1 MSKAK
6 GCILAGLAIIALI
19 TSAFIIAGLIEP
31 SVDPE
36 FEENLTQSPPIG
48 VPNLIAVE
56 AEKLGVTAMAVT
68 VLNGDTEPQ
77 THYFG
82 RAHADGLM
90 QLASLSKA
98 VSATVILMV
107 ADQNDV
113 GIDDDIRAQIVS
125 IDIAALAG
133 GDRPVTLRQILSH
146 TTGASQSGYPG
157 YPRDG
162 DVPTTDQV
170 IGSPPRFF
178 EFPLEFDG
186 TPGKFRYS
194 GGGYT
199 IAQLWVEDVTGKSFE
214 VVAQD
219 MLFGPLRMEQSTFAQ
234 SSDRDDFA
242 PYAIIGADSGF
253 APTQGV
259 FSSLEDSWHIYPEK
273 AAAGLWSTSNDYAR
287 FVTALLDS
295 AASVENPI
303 PSAIAQ
309 AVITPEAETDFAPD
323 MHYGMGVMLSLND
336 NGDAQE
342 VWHTGANAGYR
353 SIFIARPATNET
365 PRQVVV
371 VTSNTAS
378 AAYLNRATAT
388 ALIER

>member
-6 GCILAGLAIIALI
+6 GCILAGLAITALI
-19 TSAFIIAGLIEP
+19 TSAFIIARLFEP

-36 FEENLTQSPPIG
+36 FEENLTQSPPSN
-48 VPNLIAVE
+48 VQNLIAEE
-56 AEKLGVTAMAVT
+56 ADKLGVTAMAVT
-68 VLNGDTEPQ
+68 VINGDAAPQ
-77 THYFG
+77 THYIG
-82 RAHADGLM
+82 RAHENGLM

-98 VSATVILMV
+98 VSATVILIV
-107 ADQNDV
+107 AEQNGV

-125 IDIAALAG
+125 IDIAALDG
-133 GDRPVTLRQILSH
+133 GDRPVTLRQLLSH

-162 DVPTTDQV
+162 DIPTTAQV

-214 VVAQD
+214 AVAQD
-219 MLFGPLRMEQSTFAQ
+219 MLFAPLGMQQSTFAQ
-234 SSDRDDFA
+234 SSDPEDFA
-242 PYAIIGADSGF
+242 PYAIVGADSGF

-273 AAAGLWSTSNDYAR
+273 AAAGLWSTSNDYAK
-287 FVTALLDS
+287 FVAALMDS
-295 AASVENPI
+295 AAGAENPI

-309 AVITPEAETDFAPD
+309 AMITPEAETDFAPG
-323 MHYGMGVMLSLND
+323 MHYGMGVMLSLDD
-336 NGDAQE
+336 NEDAQE

-353 SIFIARPATNET
+353 AIFIARPATNET
-365 PRQVVV
+365 PRRVVV
-371 VTSNTAS
+371 VASNTAS